1 MFLSSFVFCFCH
13 CFYFVFAQPSEPPV
27 RGHTPRFV
35 HTLTRSEHI
44 TSVTFSFS
52 ECFVDEPKNEP

>member
-27 RGHTPRFV
+27 RGKVIRNPVNFNLWNPESTALESGIQLMGSGIQP
-35 HTLTRSEHI
+35 
-44 TSVTFSFS
+44 
-52 ECFVDEPKNEP
+52 